1 MKKYILTLAVIAMGV
16 FTATA
21 QENPNAPVIEFE
33 AKTIDYGTIEQGAD
47 GRREFV
53 FTNAGKEPLVIK
65 NAKGSCGCTVPTWS
79 KNPIAAGDKGTI
91 KVKYDTRRVGAF
103 VKYVT
108 VTSNA
113 QNKNVRLTI
122 KGTVNKKAAE
132 PKASL
137 EPEKSKVAR

>member
-1 MKKYILTLAVIAMGV
+1 MKKYFLTLAVVALGV
-16 FTATA
+16 FTAAA

-33 AKTIDYGTIEQGAD
+33 ATTIDYGTIEQGSD
-47 GRREFV
+47 GRREFA
-53 FTNAGKEPLVIK
+53 FSNSGQEPLVIK

-79 KNPIAAGDKGTI
+79 KNPIASGESGTI

-113 QNKNVRLTI
+113 KHKNVRLTI
-122 KGTVNKKAAE
+122 KGTVNKKAAA